1 MTAFSW
7 TVGISLFMLFI
18 FLLYCCVRVSAV
30 SNKVVEQLKENQ
42 KQMDTDA
49 ENQDELS
56 KEAGFQIRN
65 DHKSSLK
72 MHIFYRTGHN
82 KQVKNFLVMPCLC
95 VYSLS

>member
-7 TVGISLFMLFI
+7 TVGIILFVLFI

-49 ENQDELS
+49 EN
-56 KEAGFQIRN
+56 
-65 DHKSSLK
+65 
-72 MHIFYRTGHN
+72 
-82 KQVKNFLVMPCLC
+82 
-95 VYSLS
+95 